1 MLSDDLR
8 WPLWKG
14 SLNPKEI
21 TGPGG
26 EEVGMLILPFC
37 VSLSSWTPWDKRLS
51 LYHLLLSMVLCL
63 ASSPKQQ
70 AQMIMGWNHE
80 AIKPVLPLRCI
91 SGVWSWRQ
99 LTNTAPFSH
108 IQTALSNPTLWF
120 PFVLMEYYRSFQ
132 VVLLNSLAK
141 GKQKIK
147 LNMWGRLHSRPFW

>member
-21 TGPGG
+21 AGPGG
-26 EEVGMLILPFC
+26 
-37 VSLSSWTPWDKRLS
+37 KRLGRWS
-51 LYHLLLSMVLCL
+51 FPFVSPFPLGYHETRGFLSTTC
-63 ASSPKQQ
+63 SSPWYSVWPQ
-70 AQMIMGWNHE
+70 AQSSRPMGWNHE

-147 LNMWGRLHSRPFW
+147 LNMWGRVHSRPFW